1 VVSGVTRS
9 LTDVGPALLVP
20 AAWTVTL
27 AAHLGSVS
35 RRTLFI
41 ALCVMDVLLV
51 VFAVVSRE
59 EMTGPVLRVW
69 QRVLLVGLVATV
81 AGTVDLAV
89 GQGTDPVALG
99 TLFVWMVVPAVAYF
113 STSRAVETPT
123 YRRVYLAGGAL
134 SLVGAVVYALEPA
147 GVAGESAV
155 VAGLVLVGVGQ
166 TVGIVTAVV
175 QNG

>member
-1 VVSGVTRS
+1 VTRS
-9 LTDVGPALLVP
+9 LTDVGPAFLVP

-27 AAHLGSVS
+27 AAHLGTVP

-51 VFAVVSRE
+51 VFAVVSRAD
-59 EMTGPVLRVW
+59 MTGPVLRIW

-81 AGTVDLAV
+81 AGTVDMAL
-89 GQGTDPVALG
+89 GRGSDPVALG
-99 TLFVWMVVPAVAYF
+99 TLLVWMVVPAVAYF
-113 STSRAVETPT
+113 LTGRAVETPT
-123 YRRVYLAGGAL
+123 YRRVYLTGGAL
-134 SLVGAVVYALEPA
+134 SLVGAAVYALEPA

-155 VAGLVLVGVGQ
+155 VAGLVLVGIGQ
-166 TVGIVTAVV
+166 TAGIVTAVV

>member
-1 VVSGVTRS
+1 MTRS
-9 LTDVGPALLVP
+9 LTDVGPAVLVP

-27 AAHLGSVS
+27 AAHVGTVS

-51 VFAVVSRE
+51 VFAVVSRD
-59 EMTGPVLRVW
+59 EMSGPVLRIW

-81 AGTVDLAV
+81 AGTVDMALDS
-89 GQGTDPVALG
+89 TSDPVALA

-113 STSRAVETPT
+113 LTGRAVETVT
-123 YRRVYLAGGAL
+123 YQGVYVAGGAL
-134 SLVGAVVYALEPA
+134 SLVGAAVYALEPA
-147 GVAGESAV
+147 GIAGESAV
-155 VAGLVLVGVGQ
+155 VAGLALVGIGQ
-166 TVGIVTAVV
+166 TAGIVTAVV